1 MNVGKLGLALTVFCV
16 LLLIGSTSFAEEQGL
31 SVTGGDPV
39 IYSCDNGDRL
49 VARYYSLSD
58 DSLHF
63 VKVLFPDGK
72 EYTLP
77 QVMSASG
84 ARYTDDFELS
94 WWIKGDEAYV
104 EKRDDKGEWK
114 FLYTDCRVG
123 DPL

>member
-1 MNVGKLGLALTVFCV
+1 MSFRKFGFVVAVFCAMFA
-16 LLLIGSTSFAEEQGL
+16 LGGASFAEDKVL
-31 SVTGGDPV
+31 SVIGGEPV
-39 IYSCDNGDRL
+39 VYSCDNGDRL

-58 DSLHF
+58 ESLHF
-63 VKVLFPDGK
+63 VKVVFPDGK

-104 EKRDDKGEWK
+104 EKRDDQGEWK
-114 FLYTDCRVG
+114 PLYSDCRVNE
-123 DPL
+123 

>member
-1 MNVGKLGLALTVFCV
+1 MNVKNLGFILMVLWALLVS
-16 LLLIGSTSFAEEQGL
+16 GAASFAEEQVL

-39 IYSCDNGDRL
+39 IYCCDNGDRL

-104 EKRDDKGEWK
+104 EKRDDQGEWRS
-114 FLYTDCRVG
+114 LYGDCRVG
-123 DPL
+123 D